1 MLALANSYLLPG
13 HAHVP
18 YPDTEYEYFEHR
30 GGMARPMVGPPSGG
44 PGGGP
49 GPGAPLLPPVK
60 YSEEVTYAEPEQVM
74 ALRQG
79 GPPPAQQGHLTL
91 GTGSAPQP
99 PRFPAGGLSSLPQGL
114 AII

>member
-1 MLALANSYLLPG
+1 MWALANSYSLPG

-30 GGMARPMVGPPSGG
+30 GGMARPMVGPPGG

-74 ALRQG
+74 ALRG
-79 GPPPAQQGHLTL
+79 GPHPAAQQGHLTL

-114 AII
+114 AVI